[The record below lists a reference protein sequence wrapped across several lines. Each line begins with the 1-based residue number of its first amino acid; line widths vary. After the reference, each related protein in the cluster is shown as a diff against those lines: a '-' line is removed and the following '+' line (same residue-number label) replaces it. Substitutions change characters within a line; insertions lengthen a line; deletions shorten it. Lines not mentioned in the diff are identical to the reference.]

1 MEAQDAWEVAGP
13 MEGGGI
19 APFVVPE
26 APLAQAVGPPQNT
39 LQTSR
44 ARAAYENSPQPIEDA
59 MENSVLPLGGIDA
72 PGSGD
77 RTALADP
84 GSGSAPAKLASYE
97 ASPTSACDVPWL
109 HPEVPA
115 YAVADGG
122 TMLVHR
128 APTVELRR

>member
-13 MEGGGI
+13 MGNGGI
-19 APFVVPE
+19 APFIVLE
-26 APLAQAVGPPQNT
+26 APLAQVIGPPQNT
-39 LQTSR
+39 PQTSR
-44 ARAAYENSPQPIEDA
+44 ARAAYGNSPQPIEDT
-59 MENSVLPLGGIDA
+59 MENSILPFGGIDA
-72 PGSGD
+72 PGSAD

-84 GSGSAPAKLASYE
+84 GSGSAPVKLASYE
-97 ASPTSACDVPWL
+97 VSSVFARDVPWL

-128 APTVELRR
+128 APAVELRR